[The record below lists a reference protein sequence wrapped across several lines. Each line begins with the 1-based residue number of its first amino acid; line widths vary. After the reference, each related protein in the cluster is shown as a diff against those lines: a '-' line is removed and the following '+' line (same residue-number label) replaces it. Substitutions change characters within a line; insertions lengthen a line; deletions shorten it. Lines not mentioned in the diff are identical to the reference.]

1 MKTKS
6 DLEMVAEAVIRSLAS
21 LLVAT
26 VTVFLA
32 AFAVQYGWN
41 LSLPDLFSLPRMA
54 YGNAVGLIVLVCGV
68 RLCPIPGVQRK

>member
-6 DLEMVAEAVIRSLAS
+6 DLEMVAEAVIRSLAAV
-21 LLVAT
+21 LVAT
-26 VTVFLA
+26 VIVFLA

-41 LSLPDLFSLPRMA
+41 LSLPDLFSLPRA
-54 YGNAVGLIVLVCGV
+54 TYRNAVGLIVLLCGV